1 MTSGR
6 LKGDLRAD
14 SASARARFDRPTE
27 VVTSLL
33 EGEPAAAPMDTAMLA
48 GMLSI
53 VNLDFGAQIYIRRN
67 RKSEFWINRLNY
79 SLFFMPRNVFPRMHA
94 KCNALAQTSFESTR
108 KHTKFMKNLFFPLG
122 RHRSG
127 RRRTCAS
134 TFDMDVNVNMN
145 VNVNTNIYI

>member
-1 MTSGR
+1 MMVERVLDTRISDVSESG
-6 LKGDLRAD
+6 DVA
-14 SASARARFDRPTE
+14 E
-27 VVTSLL
+27 VSGQV
-33 EGEPAAAPMDTAMLA
+33 A
-48 GMLSI
+48 I
-53 VNLDFGAQIYIRRN
+53 
-67 RKSEFWINRLNY
+67 KSEFWINRLNY

>member
-1 MTSGR
+1 
-6 LKGDLRAD
+6 
-14 SASARARFDRPTE
+14 
-27 VVTSLL
+27 
-33 EGEPAAAPMDTAMLA
+33 
-48 GMLSI
+48 
-53 VNLDFGAQIYIRRN
+53 
-67 RKSEFWINRLNY
+67 
-79 SLFFMPRNVFPRMHA
+79 MHA

-145 VNVNTNIYI
+145 VNVNRTYIYDMCVYDYKYEYEYEYEYEHGYGHE

>member
-1 MTSGR
+1 
-6 LKGDLRAD
+6 
-14 SASARARFDRPTE
+14 
-27 VVTSLL
+27 
-33 EGEPAAAPMDTAMLA
+33 
-48 GMLSI
+48 
-53 VNLDFGAQIYIRRN
+53 
-67 RKSEFWINRLNY
+67 
-79 SLFFMPRNVFPRMHA
+79 MPRNVFPRMHA
-94 KCNALAQTSFESTR
+94 KCNAPAQTSFESTR